1 MYRATTSARTLALL
15 GALLSLSAAAPEP
28 ARGGCGCDKPPPP
41 PAQVRPGIAYAGTPV
56 TLFSP
61 AFVVGDAYTVTF
73 TSGTTG
79 QTMSVSGTIV
89 SRRDVADGQY
99 KPQLV
104 VPLPSMPLGPASISA
119 TRGNRNKPDVAI
131 DDSAFTVVPAPVALP
146 SQYGAWHYPNFQA
159 AVGRDGVVYIALD
172 ATAIHLPMVFEARA
186 AGYPLRFGAEDV
198 VFRNI
203 QGFLM
208 QLLMGGAP
216 DTTQPVPGMFV
227 FPAANPATDSDALH
241 YSRHEFTTYFLQH
254 MERQPH
260 AVDPS
265 DGNWHLDGT
274 RHVDHN
280 HLILALMGSV
290 NGTPPAPGATRPFD
304 LVVDTYSLFYQG
316 LVATSSMSLGQKARI
331 DGWDPTTGKFGADG
345 DVFSNGPLTLS
356 SNAIVNG
363 DATASTFTL
372 TNKSQ
377 ITGQQTLLG
386 APTSF
391 MQIIVPAGIADLGTI
406 SLHGQ
411 TMTINAP
418 GTFRVADINLNGPST
433 LYIDNSSGP
442 VTLYVTGSLNFSG
455 KSKVYAADP
464 DPERCALYV
473 AGTGSVT
480 LGGSAPVYGV
490 LYAPTSSVAIGS
502 GAQFYGAFVGQD
514 LSMSSSARV
523 HYDQALRGQ

>member
-131 DDSAFTVVPAPVALP
+131 DDSAFTVVPTPVALP
-146 SQYGAWHYPNFQA
+146 AQYGSWHYPNFQA
-159 AVGRDGVVYIALD
+159 AVGRDGVTYIAFD
-172 ATAIHLPMVFEARA
+172 ATAINLPMVFEARA

-198 VFRNI
+198 LFRNI

-208 QLLMGGAP
+208 QMLMQGA
-216 DTTQPVPGMFV
+216 DATQPVPGMFV

-260 AVDPS
+260 AVDAT
-265 DGNWHLDGT
+265 DGNWHLDGS

-280 HLILALMGSV
+280 HLILAIMGSV
-290 NGTPPAPGATRPFD
+290 NGAPPAPGATPPFD
-304 LVVDTYSLFYQG
+304 LVVSTYSLFYQG

-331 DGWDPTTGKFGADG
+331 DGWDPMTGRFTANG

-363 DATASTFTL
+363 DATAASFTL
-372 TNKSQ
+372 VNKSQ

-406 SLHGQ
+406 SLNGQ
-411 TMTINAP
+411 AMTINGP
-418 GTFRVADINLNGPST
+418 GSFRVADINLNGPST
-433 LYIDNSSGP
+433 FYIDNSSGP

-455 KSKVYAADP
+455 KSKVIAADP

-473 AGTGSVT
+473 AGAGSVT

-502 GAQFYGAFVGQD
+502 TAQFYGAFVGRD
-514 LSMSSSARV
+514 LSLSSAARV
-523 HYDQALRGQ
+523 HYDEALRGQ